1 MSTPS
6 TPGHAVPEQ
15 VDVLQRRSFGLGAAG
30 LIASLVGAL
39 AMLAMEVANLLE
51 PSPILQG
58 TGIAMKNYLL
68 DKDPIFF
75 DRAAKFITRHMVGYI
90 NSCQENSHEPSS
102 ASH

>member
-1 MSTPS
+1 MDTGVKYFQEVVEPDL
-6 TPGHAVPEQ
+6 ALE
-15 VDVLQRRSFGLGAAG
+15 FE
-30 LIASLVGAL
+30 LIIHRDMAL
-39 AMLAMEVANLLE
+39 AMLTMEVANLLE